1 MGEQTPARY
10 TDRPLPDYRH
20 VPGRTPHPT
29 RDPQGHSHGR
39 PPAPVPDLNATD
51 WSRCDEYLYGL
62 DLFNAGYW
70 WECHE
75 VLENLWHAAG
85 IGTPA
90 GHALQAVI
98 QCAAA
103 HLKRECGQ
111 PVGASR
117 LVDHAET
124 HADWG
129 GRLALGLDLRL
140 LVAATRAHVAGGAP
154 PVTLAVTRVAPPLW
168 DKPLDP

>member
-29 RDPQGHSHGR
+29 RDPRGHSHGR
-39 PPAPVPDLNATD
+39 PPAPVPDLNVAD
-51 WSRCDEYLYGL
+51 WRTCAEYLYGL
-62 DLFNAGYW
+62 DLFNTGYW

-75 VLENLWHAAG
+75 VLENLWHAARL
-85 IGTPA
+85 GTPA

-103 HLKRECGQ
+103 HLKQACGQ
-111 PVGASR
+111 PAGAAR
-117 LVDHAET
+117 LVAHAET
-124 HADWG
+124 HAEWG

-140 LVAATRAHVAGGAP
+140 LVAATRAHVAGAAP
-154 PVTLAVTRVAPPLW
+154 PVTLAVTPPPRLSG
-168 DKPLDP
+168 DKPEVL